1 MAILDVHKNHIEN
14 SSGAEMEGGGGGDR
28 EQPEEEEIGNFF
40 QTFVLFS
47 LQHM

>member
-14 SSGAEMEGGGGGDR
+14 SSGAEMERGGDH